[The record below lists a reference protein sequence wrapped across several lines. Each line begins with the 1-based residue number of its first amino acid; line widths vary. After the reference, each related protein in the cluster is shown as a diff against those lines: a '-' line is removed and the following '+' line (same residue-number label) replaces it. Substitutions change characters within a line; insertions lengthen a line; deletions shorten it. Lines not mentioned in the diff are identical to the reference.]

1 MRDAQVVRLGG
12 WRGMLGELPP
22 STKPME
28 RYGRVALSILVALE
42 IPEYIRDNRQRK
54 AGIYSQG

>member
-1 MRDAQVVRLGG
+1 MRRLCAFGE

-28 RYGRVALSILVALE
+28 RYGRVALSILVAIE
-42 IPEYIRDNRQRK
+42 IPEYHSGKWI
-54 AGIYSQG
+54 

>member
-1 MRDAQVVRLGG
+1 MRRLCAFGG

-28 RYGRVALSILVALE
+28 RYGRVALAILVALE
-42 IPEYIRDNRQRK
+42 IPE
-54 AGIYSQG
+54 

>member
-1 MRDAQVVRLGG
+1 MRKAQVVRLRRV

-42 IPEYIRDNRQRK
+42 IPE
-54 AGIYSQG
+54 